1 MIDWLRVSVSTPSDI
16 DEAVERALATSP
28 RFGAHS
34 EALRDRLTDLASTLR
49 VESLHAHDLMVAV
62 ACAAGD
68 AAAIGQFETEC
79 ISAID
84 KIIGHMRLPA
94 PTVDDIK
101 QAIRAKLLVREDD
114 ASPPKISEY
123 RGRGPLRNWVGVIA
137 TREAMGLLRAK
148 KPIRDSDDALM
159 GIESPNAGPEL
170 GYLKEH
176 YRAAFAAAFVEALT
190 ELSPESRNALRM
202 HYIHGLGVDRLGALY
217 GMHRSNAARRV
228 ARARD
233 QVLAATRR
241 RLLVSLNVDRKE
253 IDSVMR
259 MVESRIDVSVQRLL
273 ESTG

>member
-1 MIDWLRVSVSTPSDI
+1 MVDWVSVSVSTSSDV
-16 DEAVERALATSP
+16 DDAVERALAASP
-28 RFGAHS
+28 EFTGHAD
-34 EALRDRLTDLASTLR
+34 ALRVKLAELGTKLRIESLR
-49 VESLHAHDLMVAV
+49 VEDLLVAV

-68 AAAIGQFETEC
+68 ASAIARFEREC

-101 QAIRAKLLVREDD
+101 QAIRAKLLVRSEDET
-114 ASPPKISEY
+114 PPKISEY

-176 YRAAFAAAFVEALT
+176 YRAAFAGAFAEALT

-202 HYIHGLGVDRLGALY
+202 HYIHGLGVDRLAALY

-259 MVESRIDVSVQRLL
+259 LVESRIDVSVQRLL
-273 ESTG
+273 ESAG

>member
-1 MIDWLRVSVSTPSDI
+1 MSTRSDV
-16 DEAVERALATSP
+16 DDAVVRALATYP
-28 RFGAHS
+28 HF
-34 EALRDRLTDLASTLR
+34 ETYRDQLQARLTELSGELR
-49 VESLHAHDLMVAV
+49 VESVLAEDLLLAT
-62 ACAAGD
+62 ACAYGD
-68 AAAIGQFETEC
+68 AAAIGVFEKEC
-79 ISAID
+79 IRGID
-84 KIIGHMRLPA
+84 KIVAHMRLPA

-101 QAIRAKLLVREDD
+101 QAIRAKLLVRENDTTL
-114 ASPPKISEY
+114 PKIAEY

-176 YRAAFAAAFVEALT
+176 YRAAFAGAFTEALT
-190 ELSPESRNALRM
+190 ELSAESRNALRM
-202 HYIHGLGVDRLGALY
+202 HYIHGLGVDRLAALY

-241 RLLVSLNVDRKE
+241 RLLLSLNVDRKE

-259 MVESRIDVSVQRLL
+259 LVESRIDVSVQRLL
-273 ESTG
+273 ESAG